1 MIKKGC
7 NAQRVKAELKGQS
20 RLALAMLGLAG
31 LVAGCSSALAGNSGD
46 GAASTLL
53 TELEGPGLPASPFQ
67 LQAKEKSQILPAVT
81 ATPWPSPTPWP
92 TVTPWPTPAAW
103 QPVLAALPALA
114 PLPVTSTGAMAVPTG
129 GIPVTY
135 SPPDGVDVFGSTILR
150 WTYTG
155 QLAAD
160 EYFDIKIKPLGSNDS
175 AFVDWTRSTEYE
187 LRPWSGWSPGIY
199 TWQIG
204 IIRGSLNGQVKQFI
218 ADTGRDSQPF
228 IIKWQAG
235 GGGSGGG
242 NGGGSAAGG
251 GGGNSSGGS

>member
-1 MIKKGC
+1 MIKKGR

-31 LVAGCSSALAGNSGD
+31 LVAGCSSALAGNNGD
-46 GAASTLL
+46 RTAGALL
-53 TELEGPGLPASPFQ
+53 TEIEGPGLPVSPLQ
-67 LQAKEKSQILPAVT
+67 LQDKEKNHILQVAT
-81 ATPWPSPTPWP
+81 ATPWPSPTPWLTP
-92 TVTPWPTPAAW
+92 TPWPTPVVW
-103 QPVLAALPALA
+103 QPVLPAPPALA
-114 PLPVTSTGAMAVPTG
+114 PLPVTSTGAMVIPTE
-129 GIPVTY
+129 GIPASY
-135 SPPDGVDVFGSTILR
+135 LPPDGVDVFGSTILR

-204 IIRGSLNGQVKQFI
+204 IIRGSLNGQTKQFI

-235 GGGSGGG
+235 GGGSSGG
-242 NGGGSAAGG
+242 NGGGSATGG